1 MYSEK
6 TKQTMQSSATFYKVA
21 DQVIVLF
28 ILFINPHQES
38 DTQFHKRTAIYKNVT
53 VTVIILYFAD
63 MKHQRSVCLK

>member
-1 MYSEK
+1 MYSK
-6 TKQTMQSSATFYKVA
+6 RTKQTMQSSATFYNVS

-28 ILFINPHQES
+28 ILFINPHAES
-38 DTQFHKRTAIYKNVT
+38 NTQFHKRTAIYKN